1 VTPAYRSNFGNRSEI
16 PRLDSVGPS
25 AQTRVLL
32 VDGDQ
37 DVREVVTRALR
48 MAQIATVAVA
58 TADEA
63 HNELNLGEFD
73 ALVADIALPGAANG
87 LDLARRARRQFPSLP
102 VLYLSSATDWGQIAA
117 PVYDPVTRF
126 LQKPVG
132 TRAIVAELLDMLAP
146 AHRL

>member
-1 VTPAYRSNFGNRSEI
+1 MTPAYRSNFGNRSEI
-16 PRLDSVGPS
+16 PRLDSVGHS
-25 AQTRVLL
+25 AQPRVLI

-48 MAQIATVAVA
+48 TAQIATIAVA

-63 HNELNLGEFD
+63 YAELARGEFD

-87 LDLARRARRQFPSLP
+87 LELTVCARRHCPALP
-102 VLYLSSATDWGQIAA
+102 VLYLSSATDWGQR
-117 PVYDPVTRF
+117 PELVFDPVTRF

-132 TRAIVAELLDMLAP
+132 TRTIVAELLDMLAP
-146 AHRL
+146 ARRL